1 MWIFWI
7 LLIIAVGVMV
17 AAIVRSGRDTDAGR
31 SPERTALDV
40 LDDRYARGEIDR
52 TEDERMRRDLG
63 R

>member
-1 MWIFWI
+1 
-7 LLIIAVGVMV
+7 MV
-17 AAIVRSGRDTDAGR
+17 AAIVRSGRNTDAGR